1 MKAETGIVYLVGAGP
16 GDPGLLTIK
25 GKWCLQ
31 QADVVVYDRLVNEF
45 LLSYCRPDAEIKYVG
60 KKPGCHTFTQDQINA
75 LLAEQALAGR
85 VVCRLKGGDPFV
97 FGRGGEEAA
106 YLAARGI
113 PFEIVPGVTAAVA
126 VPAYA
131 GIPVTH
137 RDYASSLVIA
147 TGHRKKGEGQGSQG
161 ETTVYLMGYENL
173 EEIVNHFLEEG
184 WPKDTPAALIQW
196 GTRAEQRTVTGNL
209 GNIKLKAQAEGFAPP
224 SVLVVGQVVK
234 MRQQLQWWER
244 KPLFGKRILITRSL
258 GQAWDFAR
266 KIMLLGGEPLCFPT
280 IDFLPLE
287 DLAPLVH
294 ALEQLEQY
302 DWVIFTSVNGVS
314 FFMKMMRDRGVDIR
328 RLRGRLAALG
338 PATAQA
344 LCEYGFQVAYMPQEY
359 QAEALLEGIIDVV
372 PPGSRVLIPRAAE
385 AREVL
390 PEGLRARGIQV
401 DVVPVYR
408 TVSVGEKRVSLLREF
423 LAKGGQVDYITFTS
437 SSTVK
442 SFVSLFPKNELF
454 QLFQKSRIAC
464 IGPVTAATAQTLG
477 LQVNVVATEYTT
489 DGLLKAIIEDCK
501 GGNEDG
507 FDSP

>member
-1 MKAETGIVYLVGAGP
+1 MKAKTGIVYLVGAGP

-45 LLSYCRPDAEIKYVG
+45 FLSYCRPDAEIKYVG
-60 KKPGCHTFTQDQINA
+60 KKPGCHTFTQEQINA
-75 LLAEQALAGR
+75 LLAEQALAGK

-113 PFEIVPGVTAAVA
+113 PFEVVPGVTAAVA

-137 RDYASSLVIA
+137 RDYASSLLIA
-147 TGHRKKGEGQGSQG
+147 TGHRKKGGTEGSQG
-161 ETTVYLMGYENL
+161 ETAVFLMGCENL
-173 EEIVNHFLEEG
+173 EEIINHFLEEG

-209 GNIKLKAQAEGFAPP
+209 ENIKLKALAEGFAPP

-234 MRQQLQWWER
+234 MRQQLQWWEK
-244 KPLFGKRILITRSL
+244 KPLFGKRILITRPL
-258 GQAWDFAR
+258 GQAWDLAR
-266 KIMLLGGEPLCFPT
+266 RILLLGGEPLCFPM
-280 IDFLPLE
+280 IDFLPPE
-287 DLAPLVH
+287 DPGLLVH

-302 DWVIFTSVNGVS
+302 DWVIFTSVNGVF
-314 FFMKMMRDRGVDIR
+314 FFMKMMRDQGVDIR

-344 LCEYGFQVAYMPQEY
+344 LRDYGFQVDYIPPEY
-359 QAEALLEGIIDVV
+359 RAEALLKGIIDVL
-372 PPGSRVLIPRAAE
+372 PPGCRVLIPRAAE
-385 AREVL
+385 AREVI
-390 PEGLRARGIQV
+390 PEGLRAKGVRV

-408 TVSVGEKRVSLLREF
+408 TVPAGEKRVFLLREL
-423 LAKGGQVDYITFTS
+423 LAKGGRVNYITFTS
-437 SSTVK
+437 SSTVR
-442 SFVSLFPKNELF
+442 SFVSLFPKGELR
-454 QLFQKSRIAC
+454 QLIQESRIAC
-464 IGPVTAATAQTLG
+464 IGPVTAAAAQALG
-477 LQVNVVATEYTT
+477 LRVDVVATEYTT

-501 GGNEDG
+501 GGL
-507 FDSP
+507 